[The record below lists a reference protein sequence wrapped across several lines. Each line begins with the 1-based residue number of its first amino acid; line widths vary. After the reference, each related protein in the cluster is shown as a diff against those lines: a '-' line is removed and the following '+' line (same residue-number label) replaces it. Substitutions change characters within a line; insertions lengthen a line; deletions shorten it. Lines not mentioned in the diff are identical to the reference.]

1 MSLLYPFGCKMQPNG
16 YSEFSIRTRT
26 DRRAH
31 ETAHGIDNRF
41 HEWDRKGIALRLAKE
56 GVHVVVTGRD
66 AGRGEEVASLI
77 RTAGGEAD
85 FIMADI
91 GASAEAAR
99 ALAHQSAAALGGR
112 IDILVN
118 NAGVYPVGP
127 TAQVSDETLDMMLA
141 LNIRAPHAL
150 VAAIAPMMAEH
161 GGGVII
167 NIGSWMGS
175 LGIPISALYGATK
188 VALEQMSRSW
198 AAEYGHSGVRVNSIA
213 PGVILTEGNEG
224 SRAVIDQMVAPTP
237 AGRAGT
243 RRTSRR
249 QCRFWRAR
257 MPRSSMRQPF
267 PLTEVFCT
275 RHPGN
280 LPVRV
285 CPCRAP
291 SIKPP
296 LRNTSE
302 LSEKLVV
309 FHGRIVRSP
318 NSPD

>member
-1 MSLLYPFGCKMQPNG
+1 MKH
-16 YSEFSIRTRT
+16 RTALIT
-26 DRRAH
+26 GS
-31 ETAHGIDNRF
+31 TSGIG
-41 HEWDRKGIALRLAKE
+41 KGIALRLAKE

-77 RTAGGEAD
+77 RTAGGKAD

-127 TAQVSDETLDMMLA
+127 TADVSDETLDMMLA

-150 VAAIAPMMAEH
+150 VATIAPMMAEH
-161 GGGVII
+161 GGGVIL

-213 PGVILTEGNEG
+213 PGVILTEGNEA

-237 AGRAGT
+237 AGRVGT
-243 RRTSRR
+243 PADIAAAVS
-249 QCRFWRAR
+249 FLA
-257 MPRSSMRQPF
+257 
-267 PLTEVFCT
+267 
-275 RHPGN
+275 
-280 LPVRV
+280 
-285 CPCRAP
+285 
-291 SIKPP
+291 
-296 LRNTSE
+296 SE
-302 LSEKLVV
+302 DASFIHAATLSVDGGIL
-309 FHGRIVRSP
+309 HTASH
-318 NSPD
+318 